1 MSLASFQSCL
11 ARLITDPDYRDRVRA
26 VGAAASERGLTERE
40 CARLCTIA
48 QDKGVDVNR
57 TLHKGFRLGKLRA
70 MLPLTCQLLGSK
82 RLALHV
88 AAFWKNCPPS
98 SFYFI
103 PEALEFCDFLEGRR
117 LRVKYL
123 AEVMAYERANLE
135 IEKASTGAPPPQR
148 VLFQH
153 DPRVLLAALAN
164 GRRPRAVPLCP
175 KLAIAERDDRGRIHW
190 QLIDGIENDAVTA
203 GVAQA

>member
-1 MSLASFQSCL
+1 MSLDSFQSCL
-11 ARLITDPDYRDRVRA
+11 ARLIADPDYRDRVRA
-26 VGAAASERGLTERE
+26 AGEAAIDSGLTERE
-40 CARLCTIA
+40 CARLRTIA
-48 QDKGVDVNR
+48 RDKGVDVNR

-70 MLPLTCQLLGSK
+70 MLPLTCHLLGTK

-88 AAFWKNCPPS
+88 AAFWKNHPPS

-103 PEALEFCDFLEGRR
+103 PEALEFCDFLERRR

-135 IEKASTGAPPPQR
+135 IEKARTDAPLPQR

-164 GRRPRAVPLCP
+164 GQRPRAVARRPS
-175 KLAIAERDDRGRIHW
+175 LAIGGRDDRGRIHW
-190 QLIDGIENDAVTA
+190 QLIEGMENDAVTA
-203 GVAQA
+203 PA

>member
-1 MSLASFQSCL
+1 MSLDSFQSCL
-11 ARLITDPDYRDRVRA
+11 ARLIIDPDYRDRVRA
-26 VGAAASERGLTERE
+26 VGAAAIERGLTERE

-70 MLPLTCQLLGSK
+70 MLPLTCQLLGPK

-88 AAFWKNCPPS
+88 AAFWKNYPPS

-103 PEALEFCDFLEGRR
+103 PEALEFCDFLERRR

-164 GRRPRAVPLCP
+164 ANGPVQFPDVRAWL
-175 KLAIAERDDRGRIHW
+175 
-190 QLIDGIENDAVTA
+190 
-203 GVAQA
+203 